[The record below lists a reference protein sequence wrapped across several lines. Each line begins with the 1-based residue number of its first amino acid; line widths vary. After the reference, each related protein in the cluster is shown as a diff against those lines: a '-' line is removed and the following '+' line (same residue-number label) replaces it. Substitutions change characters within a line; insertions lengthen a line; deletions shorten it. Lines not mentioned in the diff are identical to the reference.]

1 MRPFF
6 PFYGS
11 KWNTARYYPPPRG
24 RVVEPFAGSAGYSL
38 FYDVPKV
45 DLVDADPIVAGVW
58 AYLMRTPAAEILA
71 LPELPDVGDSVDDY
85 PALPQEARW
94 LIGFWLNRGSAQ
106 PKKSRTA
113 YSARTDKGQMTWGR
127 RAKERIAAQL
137 AGLQGWSVT
146 CGPYSESPNTDDDTT
161 WFVDSPYEEKGK
173 FYRVPFTAFAALGEW
188 CRARRGQVIVCENA
202 GATWLPF
209 ESLGSFKASRGRTN
223 EVVFLSKRGGA

>member
-24 RVVEPFAGSAGYSL
+24 QVVEPFAGSAGYAL
-38 FYDVPKV
+38 FYDAPKV
-45 DLVDADPIVAGVW
+45 VLVDADPVVAGVW
-58 AYLMRTPAAEILA
+58 AYLMKATVAEILA
-71 LPELPDVGDSVDDY
+71 LPELPDVGDTVDNY

-94 LIGFWLNRGSAQ
+94 LIGLWLNRGSAQ

-113 YSARTDKGQMTWGR
+113 YSARTDKSQLNWGR

-137 AGLQGWSVT
+137 SGLESWSIT
-146 CGPYSESPNTDDDTT
+146 CGPYSGSPDTDADTT
-161 WFVDSPYEEKGK
+161 WFVDPPYEEKGK
-173 FYRVPFTAFAALGEW
+173 FYRVPFTAFEALGEW
-188 CRARRGQVIVCENA
+188 CRTRRGQVIVCENV

-209 ESLGSFKASRGRTN
+209 EPLGSFKSSKGRSN
-223 EVVFLSKRGGA
+223 EALFVRMGDE